1 MAALHCSSL
10 IIYSSGHISFLHEAT
25 SSRALETAE
34 LEAQG

>member
-1 MAALHCSSL
+1 MAASSCSSP
-10 IIYSSGHISFLHEAT
+10 IIYSSGHISFLHKPT